1 MARPAGKQTISK
13 KGLSPLARDIME
25 SLEEYAAYRRGEKT
39 DIKVVRVIP
48 KPTLPQDVDVKAI
61 RGKLGMTQEQFTS
74 FGFSLSAIR
83 HWEAHRRT
91 PEGSARVLLSVIARN
106 PSVVLETIHS

>member
-1 MARPAGKQTISK
+1 MARPIGKQTISK
-13 KGLSPLARDIME
+13 KGLSPLARDIVE

-39 DIKVVRVIP
+39 GVKVIRVSP
-48 KPTLPQDVDVKAI
+48 SVPEDVDVKSI

-83 HWEAHRRT
+83 HWEAHRRM
-91 PEGSARVLLSVIARN
+91 PEGPARVLLMVIARN
-106 PSVVLETIHS
+106 PSVVLETLHR

>member
-1 MARPAGKQTISK
+1 MATKTALNKSIKPK
-13 KGLSPLARDIME
+13 KKLSRLAQDILE
-25 SLEEYAAYRRGEKT
+25 SLEEYAAYKRGEKT
-39 DIKVVRVIP
+39 GIKVYTFP
-48 KPTLPQDVDVKAI
+48 KVPDSVDVKAI

>member
-1 MARPAGKQTISK
+1 MATKTTKLSAKDK
-13 KGLSPLARDIME
+13 KNLSPLARDIIE
-25 SLEEYAAYRRGEKT
+25 GLEEYAAYKRGEKT
-39 DIKVVRVIP
+39 GVKVYTFP
-48 KPTLPQDVDVKAI
+48 KVPDSVDVKSI

-91 PEGSARVLLSVIARN
+91 PEGSARILLKIIDQN
-106 PSVVLETIHS
+106 PKVVLDTLHT

>member
-1 MARPAGKQTISK
+1 MATKTTVNPK
-13 KGLSPLARDIME
+13 KNLSPLAKDIVNG
-25 SLEEYAAYRRGEKT
+25 LEEYAAYKRGEKT
-39 DIKVVRVIP
+39 GIKVYTFP
-48 KPTLPQDVDVKAI
+48 KVPDSVDVKAI

-106 PSVVLETIHS
+106 PSVVLETIHSS

>member
-1 MARPAGKQTISK
+1 MISK

-48 KPTLPQDVDVKAI
+48 KPTLPEDVDV
-61 RGKLGMTQEQFTS
+61 RPF
-74 FGFSLSAIR
+74 
-83 HWEAHRRT
+83 
-91 PEGSARVLLSVIARN
+91 N
-106 PSVVLETIHS
+106 